1 MKDNID
7 PVGDNHQDQESPQ
20 PEINLRKHR
29 LFKLLVYSAV
39 CNPPNELWANHRPEV
54 EALKKDIGDT
64 WESTNWFNLGIKYGE
79 GALYQWTKIQAR
91 EIWEFGTNP
100 WYEKEVEPWLERANI
115 NW

>member
-1 MKDNID
+1 MPSVSMK
-7 PVGDNHQDQESPQ
+7 QKEFYTQ
-20 PEINLRKHR
+20 PEINLRKHK

-39 CNPPNELWANHRPEV
+39 CNPPDHLWENHRQEV

-79 GALYQWTKIQAR
+79 GALYQWTKTQAR
-91 EIWEFGTNP
+91 EIWDGGENE
-100 WYEKEVEPWLERANI
+100 WYETEVMPWLERANI